1 MIKTLQLCDV
11 WRNFHCNERQY
22 TWAHVKE
29 NSISLARLDLFY
41 CFKYQ
46 KQCFKSCFICPVGFS
61 DHSMVVACVFI
72 NSVKIK
78 SAYWHFNSA
87 LLEDAHFCKCFS
99 FFLVGVEI

>member
-1 MIKTLQLCDV
+1 MIKTLQLVMCGG
-11 WRNFHCNERQY
+11 NFHCNDRQY

-29 NSISLARLDLFY
+29 NCISLARLDLFY
-41 CFKYQ
+41 CFKHQ
-46 KQCFKSCFICPVGFS
+46 KQCFKSCYICPVGFS

-87 LLEDAHFCKCFS
+87 YLKMPIL
-99 FFLVGVEI
+99 